1 MATTPNTA
9 LPDSITSNIQTY
21 VTMYNLVRRQVINMS
36 YAFRMKAVSVLK
48 CAKTVMFANEMESCF
63 RHIGSSLISIST

>member
-36 YAFRMKAVSVLK
+36 MHSV
-48 CAKTVMFANEMESCF
+48 
-63 RHIGSSLISIST
+63 